1 MASQNPNL
9 LSVQS
14 FKVLGRAL
22 FVSDV
27 DLTAEESASTL
38 FRFFRSK
45 HVVDLKLIFT
55 LALFVLAAHIGTVM
69 YYRFALQHKV
79 GVISYI
85 APAVPIYTAIVAWA
99 YLSAAKR
106 LGVVDLFACEIS
118 TLCRVG
124 TIFDMGK
131 GYVEMYRR
139 GAVADKRSTSSS
151 AYVSQE
157 DYFPIFD
164 KNSDDLQALEALVV
178 SNITE
183 FYTYMKAARDSQR
196 NLAATAPPE
205 AAIPVE
211 KSQADPW
218 HAALANVIYMVFIGY
233 ESGRKAVKDLIEFE
247 PTEAENTIVI
257 LLTELPCYCFLC
269 EYFMHDELRFNRLKL
284 RESYYKKEVPELYRM
299 VVSHGDDEEFWVPA
313 KRTALELV
321 KRYKETFGEDLNEA
335 VHLAHRTSGHP
346 GATAVAFADAQDAV
360 PMPGKG

>member
-1 MASQNPNL
+1 MSNQSSPSL
-9 LSVQS
+9 LSLQS
-14 FKVLGRAL
+14 FRILGRAL

-55 LALFVLAAHIGTVM
+55 LALLVLAAHIGVVV
-69 YYRFALQHKV
+69 YYKFAVHNEV
-79 GVISYI
+79 DVVSYI
-85 APAVPIYTAIVAWA
+85 APAIPIYTAIVAWA

-124 TIFDMGK
+124 TIFDVGK
-131 GYVEMYRR
+131 GYIEMYHR
-139 GAVADKRSTSSS
+139 GAMADKRSTSST

-196 NLAATAPPE
+196 NLAATAPPPATSPNLE
-205 AAIPVE
+205 TPVE

-218 HAALANVIYMVFIGY
+218 HAALANLIYMVFLGY

-269 EYFMHDELRFNRLKL
+269 EYFKRDELRFSRLKL
-284 RESYYKKEVPELYRM
+284 RESYYKNEVPELYRM
-299 VVSHGDDEEFWVPA
+299 VVSHGEDEQFWIPA
-313 KRTALELV
+313 KRTASELA
-321 KRYKETFGEDLNEA
+321 KRYKETFGEEL
-335 VHLAHRTSGHP
+335 S
-346 GATAVAFADAQDAV
+346 VAFARPDSVFVGTTVGAPPPGAV
-360 PMPGKG
+360 AV